1 MVFLVGGVSRLTLVM
16 VLSTFGLP
24 PIFVLVFIPLS
35 LSLVVVTVES
45 GSAVTAGSSWPCTR
59 KRRASSTILPLSSL
73 SWAVEVG
80 QGKWRGGV
88 GGRAGSEANSDGLD
102 DGDSGA
108 DMTGVSLCL
117 SLSLSLS
124 PLLSPSLCMCVC
136 LPLPLPPSLY
146 VCLSLSLSLSLSV
159 CLGVSP
165 LQCLAIPP
173 LVHVSHRHLVLTL
186 VGVSDDES
194 MEEEGAG
201 TKERG
206 AADHKH
212 VDVNT
217 EASQPGPFQKVK
229 SRHVTSNSNA
239 R

>member
-35 LSLVVVTVES
+35 LSLVVVTVET

-117 SLSLSLS
+117 SLSLYLSLPFS
-124 PLLSPSLCMCVC
+124 
-136 LPLPLPPSLY
+136 LPLS
-146 VCLSLSLSLSLSV
+146 VCVSASLSLSPRLCMYVCLFLSLSV
-159 CLGVSP
+159 CLSVWGSLLFSVSLFP
-165 LQCLAIPP
+165 LSSTYHTDISSSRW
-173 LVHVSHRHLVLTL
+173 LV
-186 VGVSDDES
+186 
-194 MEEEGAG
+194 
-201 TKERG
+201 
-206 AADHKH
+206 
-212 VDVNT
+212 
-217 EASQPGPFQKVK
+217 
-229 SRHVTSNSNA
+229 
-239 R
+239 

>member
-117 SLSLSLS
+117 SLSLYLSL
-124 PLLSPSLCMCVC
+124 PFY
-136 LPLPLPPSLY
+136 LPLS
-146 VCLSLSLSLSLSV
+146 VCVSASLSLSPRLCMYVCLFLSLSV
-159 CLGVSP
+159 CLSVWGSLLFSVSLFP
-165 LQCLAIPP
+165 LSSTYHTDISSSRW
-173 LVHVSHRHLVLTL
+173 LV
-186 VGVSDDES
+186 
-194 MEEEGAG
+194 
-201 TKERG
+201 
-206 AADHKH
+206 
-212 VDVNT
+212 
-217 EASQPGPFQKVK
+217 
-229 SRHVTSNSNA
+229 
-239 R
+239 

>member
-1 MVFLVGGVSRLTLVM
+1 MVFLGGGVSRLTLVM

-146 VCLSLSLSLSLSV
+146 VCLSLSLSLSV
-159 CLGVSP
+159 CLFVWGSLLFSVSLFP
-165 LQCLAIPP
+165 LSSTYHTDISSSRW
-173 LVHVSHRHLVLTL
+173 LV
-186 VGVSDDES
+186 
-194 MEEEGAG
+194 
-201 TKERG
+201 
-206 AADHKH
+206 
-212 VDVNT
+212 
-217 EASQPGPFQKVK
+217 
-229 SRHVTSNSNA
+229 
-239 R
+239 